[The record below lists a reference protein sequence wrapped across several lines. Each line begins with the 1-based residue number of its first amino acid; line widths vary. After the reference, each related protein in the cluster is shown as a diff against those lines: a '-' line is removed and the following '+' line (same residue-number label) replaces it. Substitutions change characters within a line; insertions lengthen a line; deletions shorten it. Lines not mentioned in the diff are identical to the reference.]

1 VERFIHISYGEIMPS
16 LNILFEEWYY
26 ILMLGTVMV
35 LSYYARKFD
44 VFQPLYSWIA
54 KKIKSKR
61 AVIAITSAVSGV
73 LPINGRVVISAGIL
87 NTMAPQDERRKKYGV
102 IDYLA
107 THHFYFWSPLEK
119 TVLLPMAALN
129 ISYASFIGSVWP
141 LLATLVVCILYYIF
155 GVLKES
161 DVDIVIRSKRE
172 KQLLNTK
179 NIIKD
184 NIFTLFIVTAIL
196 ALGNFV
202 SYHKDYFS
210 KIVDSAH
217 DSEMLV
223 LVLLGSFIL
232 SFILGSS
239 GKFAGVL
246 AVSLPI
252 FGATYLPILF
262 AANWAGYILS
272 PMHKCMIIGK
282 RMFGSSFKEYYR
294 VLSAVVLFVFL
305 VSIVQTYTTGL

>member
-1 VERFIHISYGEIMPS
+1 MPS

-294 VLSAVVLFVFL
+294 VLSAAVLFVFL

>member
-1 VERFIHISYGEIMPS
+1 MPS

-35 LSYYARKFD
+35 LSYYARKHD
-44 VFQPLYSWIA
+44 VFQPFYSFVA
-54 KKIKSKR
+54 TKIKSKR
-61 AVIAITSAVSGV
+61 AVVALTSAISGV
-73 LPINGRVVISAGIL
+73 LPINGRVVISAGVL

-119 TVLLPMAALN
+119 TVILPMAALN

-141 LLATLVVCILYYIF
+141 LLATLVICILYYIF
-155 GVLKES
+155 GVVKES
-161 DVDIVIRSKRE
+161 DVDIVIRGKRE
-172 KQLLNTK
+172 KQDLDTKSIVKENLITLL
-179 NIIKD
+179 
-184 NIFTLFIVTAIL
+184 IVTGLLVA
-196 ALGNFV
+196 GNFV
-202 SYHKDYFS
+202 SYHKEYFTQ
-210 KIVDSAH
+210 IVDAAH
-217 DSEMLV
+217 NSGLLILV
-223 LVLLGSFIL
+223 ILGSFIL

-246 AVSLPI
+246 SVSLPI

-272 PMHKCMIIGK
+272 PMHKCMMIGK
-282 RMFGSSFKEYYR
+282 RLFGSTFKDYYK
-294 VLSAVVLFVFL
+294 VLSAVVFFVFL
-305 VSIVQTYTTGL
+305 VSVVQTYTTGL

>member
-1 VERFIHISYGEIMPS
+1 
-16 LNILFEEWYY
+16 
-26 ILMLGTVMV
+26 
-35 LSYYARKFD
+35 
-44 VFQPLYSWIA
+44 
-54 KKIKSKR
+54 
-61 AVIAITSAVSGV
+61 
-73 LPINGRVVISAGIL
+73 
-87 NTMAPQDERRKKYGV
+87 MAPQDERRKKYGV